1 MKLPVKLKNEI
12 KNIKLYEMPQLDSF
26 ILASQ
31 LNILIIFIIG
41 NLLFKYFIL
50 PIVTIFFK
58 LDTKLV
64 LNKYNTFYKVS
75 SYLTTHK
82 DLYQTTSLI
91 LNNLA
96 FTYKFYGETKKA
108 HFIVLNCL

>member
-1 MKLPVKLKNEI
+1 
-12 KNIKLYEMPQLDSF
+12 MPQLDSF

-50 PIVTIFFK
+50 PVVTIFLK
-58 LDTKLV
+58 LDTKLI
-64 LNKYNTFYKVS
+64 LNKYSNFYKVS
-75 SYLTTHK
+75 SYLTTNK
-82 DLYQTTSLI
+82 ELFQTTSLI

-96 FTYKFYGETKKA
+96 FIYKFYGEKKKT
-108 HFIVLNCL
+108 HFIVLNFL